1 MPNQRKLEW
10 APWLTGGSG
19 GSRNLGRM
27 GGGVDKMLNSLH
39 VGAEE
44 AIKSMM
50 NLPKTV
56 HDVAGAPEKFCVD
69 AWPVGQGEGMNLFIS
84 VHGQF
89 IERTFAFA
97 IDSMWVALLIGLST
111 RCRTVSRNSFIRS
124 VICVGSCACWVS
136 VCPSASHYATQ
147 YHLITLDL
155 TGQS

>member
-10 APWLTGGSG
+10 VPWLVGGSG

-27 GGGVDKMLNSLH
+27 GGGVDKMLKSLH
-39 VGAEE
+39 VGAED

-56 HDVAGAPEKFCVD
+56 HNVADAPEKFCVD

-89 IERTFAFA
+89 IERTFGFYY
-97 IDSMWVALLIGLST
+97 
-111 RCRTVSRNSFIRS
+111 RFECRWRANWISIPVEPSQGIRS
-124 VICVGSCACWVS
+124 FDRSFVLAPAPNGSQYVYLLLDINSVI
-136 VCPSASHYATQ
+136 
-147 YHLITLDL
+147 
-155 TGQS
+155 